1 MYLVA
6 VLEYLAA
13 EFLDLAGNVARDAG
27 DSLIRSHHL
36 QLAVCND
43 EELMK
48 LMGSV
53 TIANG
58 CVHPPS
64 HLLLPNESSV
74 SDPSPSQVVVDDV

>member
-1 MYLVA
+1 MYLTA

-13 EFLDLAGNVARDAG
+13 EFLDLAGDVARDTG
-27 DSLIRSHHL
+27 KSVIGSCHL

-48 LMGSV
+48 LIGSV
-53 TIANG
+53 TIAND
-58 CVHPPS
+58 CVHPPP

-74 SDPSPSQVVVDDV
+74 SDPSPSQVVVDVV